1 MSQLYKLSPSDFAY
15 LWEEC
20 KYCYYQKVKLGISH
34 SGIFPA
40 MFGRINKLLQDSVIG
55 KNLQE
60 ISNDMPSGIID
71 RQEGFI
77 KSTQIPDTNCY
88 LNGRYDLLIKLN
100 DGTFAIIDFKITT
113 PDEDQILKKY
123 ATQLH
128 AYKYALEN
136 PNEGNP
142 VKISKLGIVSVHPSE
157 MKLINKKII
166 FTSTPTWHPVIE
178 DMDRFLEMIKK
189 IDLVLNGSLPEPSK
203 TCNLCMY
210 RSHFENRTQEAE
222 ETEDIPF

>member
-1 MSQLYKLSPSDFAY
+1 MYKLSPSDFAY

-20 KYCYYQKVKLGISH
+20 KFCYYQKVKLGVSH
-34 SGIFPA
+34 SGVFPA

-60 ISNDMPSGIID
+60 ISVLMPSGIID

-77 KSTQIPDTNCY
+77 KSIQIQGTNCFVS
-88 LNGRYDLLIKLN
+88 GRYDLLIKLD

-113 PDEDQILKKY
+113 PDEEQILKKY

-136 PNEGNP
+136 PADGNP
-142 VKISKLGIVSVHPSE
+142 VKVSKLGIVSVHPDE
-157 MKLINKKII
+157 MKLKDKKIV
-166 FTSTPTWHPVIE
+166 FTSTPTWHTITE
-178 DMDRFLEMIKK
+178 DMDSFMEMIGE
-189 IDLVLNGSLPEPSK
+189 IDLVLNGQLPKPSA
-203 TCNLCMY
+203 TCKLCIY
-210 RSHFENRTQEAE
+210 RGHFENKTKESD
-222 ETEDIPF
+222 DIPF

>member
-1 MSQLYKLSPSDFAY
+1 MTQMYKLSPSDFAY

-20 KYCYYQKVKLGISH
+20 KFCYYQKVKLGVSH

-60 ISNDMPSGIID
+60 ISTEIPSGIID

-77 KSTQIPDTNCY
+77 KSIQIPGTNCY
-88 LNGRYDLLIKLN
+88 LNGRYDLLIKLD

-113 PDEDQILKKY
+113 PDEEQILKKY

-128 AYKYALEN
+128 AYKFALEN
-136 PNEGNP
+136 PMDGNP
-142 VKISKLGIVSVHPSE
+142 VKISELGIVSVHPNE
-157 MKLINKKII
+157 MKLIDGKIV
-166 FTSTPTWHPVIE
+166 FTSTPAWHPITE
-178 DMDRFLEMIKK
+178 DMDSFMGMIRE
-189 IDLVLNGSLPEPSK
+189 IDLVLNGRLPKPSEA
-203 TCNLCMY
+203 CRLCIY
-210 RSHFENRTQEAE
+210 RSHFKNKT
-222 ETEDIPF
+222 